1 MDGLCGRAQ
10 FTVGGA
16 NPGLLVL
23 GDIRKQAEQAISKQA
38 IWQHSSTASA
48 SVPASRFLVSVPVL
62 SSLSDKI
69 WKLK

>member
-23 GDIRKQAEQAISKQA
+23 GDVRKQVEQAISKQA
-38 IWQHSSTASA
+38 S
-48 SVPASRFLVSVPVL
+48 
-62 SSLSDKI
+62 
-69 WKLK
+69 